1 MQIVIIYPKLYAT
14 STKENK
20 MDFINFII
28 ALVALVIALFALQ
41 RSGGMKDLKESTA
54 SMLGK
59 MEQALR
65 KEEETKKEE
74 NE

>member
-1 MQIVIIYPKLYAT
+1 
-14 STKENK
+14 

-59 MEQALR
+59 MEHALR